1 MDYWEKADYSWS
13 DDSKRHILT
22 PSSKSRT
29 LFYYIQEIG
38 QFKASRPYYTERAHL
53 PSYLIKFTLNGTG
66 ELRYRYHTYSL
77 QRGDLFF
84 IDCRDYQYY
93 QATSEEPWEMDWI
106 HFEGGNSGAF
116 SKNL

>member
-38 QFKASRPYYTERAHL
+38 QFKASRPYYTGGH
-53 PSYLIKFTLNGTG
+53 I
-66 ELRYRYHTYSL
+66 YHHT
-77 QRGDLFF
+77 
-84 IDCRDYQYY
+84 
-93 QATSEEPWEMDWI
+93 
-106 HFEGGNSGAF
+106 
-116 SKNL
+116 

>member
-93 QATSEEPWEMDWI
+93 QATSEDPGFILKEEI
-106 HFEGGNSGAF
+106 LVLF

>member
-22 PSSKSRT
+22 PSSKSHT

-53 PSYLIKFTLNGTG
+53 PYAIVIIHTA
-66 ELRYRYHTYSL
+66 YREVIYSL
-77 QRGDLFF
+77 LTVGIINTIKQPAKILGKWTGF
-84 IDCRDYQYY
+84 ILK
-93 QATSEEPWEMDWI
+93 EEI
-106 HFEGGNSGAF
+106 LVLF

>member
-29 LFYYIQEIG
+29 LFITYRKLDSLKPRALIIL
-38 QFKASRPYYTERAHL
+38 ERAHL

-93 QATSEEPWEMDWI
+93 KQPAKILGKWTDS
-106 HFEGGNSGAF
+106 F
-116 SKNL
+116 